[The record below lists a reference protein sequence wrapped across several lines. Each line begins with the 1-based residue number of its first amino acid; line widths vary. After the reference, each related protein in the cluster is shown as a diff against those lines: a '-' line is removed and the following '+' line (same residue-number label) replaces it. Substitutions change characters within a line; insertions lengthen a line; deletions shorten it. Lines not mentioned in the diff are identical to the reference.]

1 MHREFCYLINEN
13 YIVDAFRLICELNL
27 CAVYGKKMNI
37 RFRSEFLIENSN
49 SNFNSN

>member
-13 YIVDAFRLICELNL
+13 YIVDAVRLICKLNL

-37 RFRSEFLIENSN
+37 HFRSEFRNENSN
-49 SNFNSN
+49 LNFN